1 MPEFGALRLGEMGRA
16 MPDLPK
22 GLWRGRLIEPGENED
37 LRKQIHD
44 LEKRLQE
51 LEKRLQK

>member
-1 MPEFGALRLGEMGRA
+1 MGRA